1 MSAFSQDLHYGFRIF
16 TRNPGFTIIVL
27 ISLALG
33 IGANSAIFSLVNAVL
48 MRPLP
53 FHDPEKIVMV
63 WEDASWVG
71 FPENTPAPANY
82 SDWKKGNHVFS
93 QMAALRPDSF
103 NLTGGGEPQKL
114 MAYEVTAS
122 FFPLLGVRPVHG
134 RVFTE
139 SEDTPEANKVVVLS
153 HGFWKSRFAGNK
165 SIVGQDIILNNAKHT
180 VIGILPSNFQFFD
193 PEISVWTPIAFT
205 PQQLQERNSHNLEV
219 VARIKDG
226 VSFEKAQA
234 EIKTIQKNIGI
245 EYPDETGEGKLG
257 AYIIPLRDQLVGDVK
272 RPLVLLLVAVAL
284 VLLIACAN
292 IANLLLSVAASRKKE
307 IALRAALGANRS
319 RLLRQMITE
328 SLVLAAVGGI
338 LGLLFAFLSFSFL
351 KQLIP
356 SALSISTS
364 LSIDF
369 KVLLYTL
376 GISLITGLI
385 FGLAPSLQATKP
397 DLNETLKSGGV
408 RAGSTFAAT
417 RLRSIM
423 VVAET
428 SLALILLVGAGLL
441 IQTIQRL
448 QTVDVGFQPQ
458 NVIRFRTILPV
469 SKYDAHEKRIAF
481 YNDVLSRVKSVPR
494 VQSAGYTTSVPLD
507 WKGGTS
513 GYEWEGKPRER
524 GEILDA
530 AHREVTSQ
538 YLQTIGVQI
547 SEGRYFDGSETTDSM
562 DVAIIN
568 EAMARSYSSTE
579 SALGKRFR
587 LGPRSPWFTVIGIAR
602 NIRNMGLEKETK
614 AEMYFPAAQ
623 ADFGFVYYAPQD
635 LTVRTTANPINIV
648 NDVRQIIR
656 SIDAD
661 LPVSNVMTMNELL
674 RKEFAHKR
682 FTMFLLAA
690 FAGLALLL
698 ACLGIY
704 GVLSYFVNQQIPEI
718 AVRLAL
724 GANPSSILYL
734 VLKRGMGL
742 ALIGIV
748 IGVFVAIGSAKVI
761 QGLLFGV
768 SARDPQTFFGV
779 TIVLFLTAFFASLL
793 PALRAMKINP
803 IAALRYE

>member
-1 MSAFSQDLHYGFRIF
+1 MSAISQDLHYGFRIF
-16 TRNPGFTIIVL
+16 LRNPGFTLIVL

-53 FHDPEKIVMV
+53 FHDAEKIVMV

-82 SDWKKGNHVFS
+82 ADWKSQNHVFS
-93 QMAALRPDSF
+93 SMAAMRPESF
-103 NLTGGGEPQKL
+103 NLTGSGEPQRL
-114 MAYEVTAS
+114 MAYQVTAS
-122 FFPLLGVRPVHG
+122 FFPLLGVRPIHG
-134 RVFTE
+134 RFFTE
-139 SEDTPEANKVVVLS
+139 SEDTPEANKVVVLTY
-153 HGFWKSRFAGNK
+153 GFWQSRYAGNK
-165 SIVGQDIILNNAKHT
+165 NILGTDIILNNAKHT
-180 VIGILPSNFQFFD
+180 IIGILPANFQFFS
-193 PEISVWTPIAFT
+193 PEISIWAPIAFT
-205 PQQLQERNSHNLEV
+205 TEQLQERNSHNLEV

-234 EIKTIQKNIGI
+234 EIKTIQKNIGL
-245 EYPDETGEGKLG
+245 EYPEETGEGKLG
-257 AYIIPLRDQLVGDVK
+257 AFIVPIREQLVGDVK
-272 RPLVLLLVAVAL
+272 RPLILLLFAVAF

-328 SLVLAAVGGI
+328 SLVLAAIGGI
-338 LGLLFAFLSFSFL
+338 LGLLFAFISFSFL
-351 KQLIP
+351 RQMIP
-356 SALSISTS
+356 AELTLLTN
-364 LSIDF
+364 LSIDL

-376 GISLITGLI
+376 GISLITGVI
-385 FGLAPSLQATKP
+385 FGIAPSLQASKT

-408 RAGSTFAAT
+408 RTGSTFAAT
-417 RLRSIM
+417 KLRSIM

-441 IQTIQRL
+441 IQTIQKL
-448 QTVDVGFQPQ
+448 QTVNVGFQPQ
-458 NVIRFRTILPV
+458 NVIRFRTILPT
-469 SKYDAHEKRIAF
+469 SKYDTHEKRIAF
-481 YNDVLSRVKSVPR
+481 YDEVLNRVKGLSK

-513 GYEWEGKPRER
+513 GYEWEGKPLAR

-530 AHREVTSQ
+530 AHRQVTSN
-538 YLQTIGVQI
+538 YLQTMGIQMV
-547 SEGRYFDGSETTDSM
+547 EGRYFDGTETTNSM
-562 DVAIIN
+562 NVAIIN
-568 EAMARSYSSTE
+568 EAMTKSYSSDQ
-579 SALGKRFR
+579 SPLGKRFKLSGSSR
-587 LGPRSPWFTVIGIAR
+587 WFTVIGIAR
-602 NIRNMGLEKETK
+602 NTRNMGLEVETK

-623 ADFGFVYYAPQD
+623 ANFGYTFYAPQD
-635 LTVRTTANPINIV
+635 LAIRTAENPINIA
-648 NDVRQIIR
+648 NDIRQIIR
-656 SIDAD
+656 SIDQD

-674 RKEFAHKR
+674 RNEFAHRR

-690 FAGLALLL
+690 FAALALLL

-724 GANPSSILYL
+724 GARPSSILYL

-742 ALIGIV
+742 ALIGI
-748 IGVFVAIGSAKVI
+748 AIGALFAFGLARII

-768 SARDPQTFFGV
+768 SARDPQTFFSV
-779 TIVLFLTAFFASLL
+779 TIVLLLTALVASLL
-793 PALRAMKINP
+793 PALRAMRVNP
-803 IAALRYE
+803 VTALRYE

>member
-1 MSAFSQDLHYGFRIF
+1 MSAISQDLHYGFRIF
-16 TRNPGFTIIVL
+16 LRNPGFTLIVL

-53 FHDPEKIVMV
+53 FHDAEKIVMV

-82 SDWKKGNHVFS
+82 ADWKSQNHVFS
-93 QMAALRPDSF
+93 SMAAMRPESF
-103 NLTGGGEPQKL
+103 NLTGSGEPQRL
-114 MAYEVTAS
+114 MAYQVTAS
-122 FFPLLGVRPVHG
+122 FFPLLGVRPIHG
-134 RVFTE
+134 RFFTE
-139 SEDTPEANKVVVLS
+139 SEDTPEANKVVVLTY
-153 HGFWKSRFAGNK
+153 GFWQSRYAGNK
-165 SIVGQDIILNNAKHT
+165 NILGTDIILNNAKHT
-180 VIGILPSNFQFFD
+180 VIGILPANFQFFS
-193 PEISVWTPIAFT
+193 PEISIWAPIAFT
-205 PQQLQERNSHNLEV
+205 TEQLQERNSHNLEV

-226 VSFEKAQA
+226 VSFERAQA
-234 EIKTIQKNIGI
+234 EIKTIQKNIGL
-245 EYPDETGEGKLG
+245 EYPEETGEGKLG
-257 AYIIPLRDQLVGDVK
+257 AFIVPIREQLVGDVK
-272 RPLVLLLVAVAL
+272 RPLILLLFAVAF

-328 SLVLAAVGGI
+328 SLVLAAIGGI
-338 LGLLFAFLSFSFL
+338 LGLLFAFISFSFL
-351 KQLIP
+351 RQMIP
-356 SALSISTS
+356 AELTLLTN
-364 LSIDF
+364 LSIDL

-376 GISLITGLI
+376 GISLITGVI
-385 FGLAPSLQATKP
+385 FGIAPSLQASKT

-408 RAGSTFAAT
+408 RTGSTFAAT
-417 RLRSIM
+417 KLRSIM

-441 IQTIQRL
+441 IQTIQKL
-448 QTVDVGFQPQ
+448 QTVNVGFQPQ
-458 NVIRFRTILPV
+458 NVIRFRTILPT
-469 SKYDAHEKRIAF
+469 SKYDTHEKRIAF
-481 YNDVLSRVKSVPR
+481 YDEVLNRVKGLSK

-513 GYEWEGKPRER
+513 GYEWEGKPLAR

-530 AHREVTSQ
+530 AHRQVTSN
-538 YLQTIGVQI
+538 YLQTMGIQMV
-547 SEGRYFDGSETTDSM
+547 EGRYFDGTETTNSM
-562 DVAIIN
+562 NVAIIN
-568 EAMARSYSSTE
+568 EAMTKSYSSDQ
-579 SALGKRFR
+579 SPLGKRFKLSGSSR
-587 LGPRSPWFTVIGIAR
+587 WFTVIGIAR
-602 NIRNMGLEKETK
+602 NTRNMGLEVETK

-623 ADFGFVYYAPQD
+623 ANFGYTFYAPQD
-635 LTVRTTANPINIV
+635 LAIRTAENPINIA
-648 NDVRQIIR
+648 NDIRQIIR
-656 SIDAD
+656 SIDQD

-674 RKEFAHKR
+674 RNEFAHRR

-690 FAGLALLL
+690 FAALALLL

-724 GANPSSILYL
+724 GARPSSILYL

-742 ALIGIV
+742 ALIGI
-748 IGVFVAIGSAKVI
+748 AIGALFAFGLARII

-768 SARDPQTFFGV
+768 SARDPQTFFSV
-779 TIVLFLTAFFASLL
+779 TIVLLLTALVASLL
-793 PALRAMKINP
+793 PALRAMRVNP
-803 IAALRYE
+803 VTALRYE